1 MTQTGK
7 NNFVYD
13 TTLKSVELIVTGVQS
28 LFYTLLTIK
37 DDVTDGLGLILGEK
51 AL

>member
-7 NNFVYD
+7 NHFMYN
-13 TTLKSVELIVTGVQS
+13 TTLKSVELAVTCVQS
-28 LFYTLLTIK
+28 LFYILLSVK